1 MLQPDFLTSYCPLFS
16 PSIPH
21 LFPLAPIEGMLMS
34 LKRNIEEVNRDV
46 KRLKIQ
52 PSGALLTFF
61 GMFDF
66 FSILILL
73 LDYKPHDT
81 IL

>member
-1 MLQPDFLTSYCPLFS
+1 MALG
-16 PSIPH
+16 PSISSH
-21 LFPLAPIEGMLMS
+21 LFPLAPIEGILMS

-66 FSILILL
+66 F
-73 LDYKPHDT
+73 
-81 IL
+81 